1 MSGIRLAAAVLAG
14 GVVSSLTDWLFMGD
28 LLYRKFNRYPEI
40 WRHTGGRGESAA
52 IAWSSPLPF
61 VSCAVFCWLCVALHL
76 EGVREVCKLAIGIWL
91 AVPLP
96 LLVTH
101 GLFMKLEPP
110 IVASYSAG
118 WLVKLLVAAGAAAF
132 IAR

>member
-61 VSCAVFCWLCVALHL
+61 VTCAAFCWLCVAFDFYRA
-76 EGVREVCKLAIGIWL
+76 EEIFKLAIGIWL
-91 AVPLP
+91 VAPLP

-101 GLFMKLEPP
+101 GLFIKLEPP
-110 IVASYSAG
+110 IVASYGAG